1 MPNHVDVSY
10 QPSRLQTITADDK
23 LKRALAR
30 LERFLKHHP
39 HLRAYQKE
47 IDRVLD
53 MSGDCHGRMAV
64 LGTLMQGKLLE
75 IRNEFRKLNQYLH

>member
-1 MPNHVDVSY
+1 MPNRVDVSY
-10 QPSRLQTITADDK
+10 QPPRLKPIAADDN
-23 LKRALAR
+23 LQRALAR
-30 LERFLKHHP
+30 RERFLKNHP

-64 LGTLMQGKLLE
+64 LGTLMQGKLRD
-75 IRNEFRKLNQYLH
+75 IKNEFHKLNQYLH

>member
-1 MPNHVDVSY
+1 MPNRVDVDD
-10 QPSRLQTITADDK
+10 QPPRPKPIAADDN
-23 LKRALAR
+23 LQRALAR
-30 LERFLKHHP
+30 RERFLKHHP

-53 MSGDCHGRMAV
+53 ISGDCHGRMAV

-75 IRNEFRKLNQYLH
+75 IKNEFRKLNQCLH